1 MAEAKAKSARSIV
14 ELLDDDVANYT
25 VVEWRRRNLDLFHLL
40 VDRGLLDPGTVSFEA
55 HRFLTEM
62 LIQARVGAATD
73 PQNAGHVRAQNENVL
88 HYALHAEV
96 PPGTLTVALEAGF
109 IHDLNKALGEPLRGD
124 QWAVRDHAGQ
134 IVPAMT
140 TMAQI
145 VGLNHLGERT
155 RRSLSA
161 ATRLPVGALRPEIA
175 EAIDRV
181 IVHHGRGSSRFIEDL
196 LNGHNGW
203 WGSEFVDPETGAR
216 RLIHP
221 PQPPLTL
228 ASLIHDL
235 ADSTQQMQGGA
246 AWFMKYPAGFWYGLG
261 RSYAEM
267 LSGQGEVG
275 PGEIPVSLHQQIEVE
290 SDTCRKLID
299 EALEASLID
308 AVRAERLSLA
318 IDEGARS
325 SREWLDDTPDH
336 LAKPEGQSVY
346 HDVARVL
353 SITPTE
359 ARALLGRERPGSG
372 EADRLEELIWIS
384 GQRLDKARAHELAQM
399 IEKR

>member
-1 MAEAKAKSARSIV
+1 MAEPDANSGRSIV

-25 VVEWRRRNLDLFHLL
+25 VVEWRRRNLDLFRILA
-40 VDRGLLDPGTVSFEA
+40 DRGLIDEGTVSFEA
-55 HRFLTEM
+55 HRYLTET

-88 HYALHAEV
+88 HYGLRAGVAAPV
-96 PPGTLTVALEAGF
+96 LTVALEAGF
-109 IHDLNKALGEPLRGD
+109 IHDLNKALGEPLRTD
-124 QWAVRDHAGQ
+124 RWAVKDAAGQ

-155 RRSLSA
+155 RRALQG
-161 ATRLPVGALRPEIA
+161 ATRLPSGPLSLEVA
-175 EAIDRV
+175 EAIDLC

-196 LNGHNGW
+196 INGHNGW
-203 WGSEFVDPETGAR
+203 WGNEFADPATGER
-216 RLIHP
+216 RLVHP

-228 ASLIHDL
+228 VSLIHDL

-267 LSGQGEVG
+267 LSGPGAVG
-275 PGEIPVSLHQQIEVE
+275 PGAIPVSLLQQVEVE
-290 SDTCRKLID
+290 SDTCLALIRSG
-299 EALEASLID
+299 EAQGIID
-308 AVRAERLSLA
+308 AARAQRLA
-318 IDEGARS
+318 AAVDEGARS
-325 SREWLDDTPDH
+325 SRDWLDDSAEA
-336 LAKPEGQSVY
+336 LANPEGASVY

-353 SITPTE
+353 SITPTT
-359 ARALLGRERPGSG
+359 ARSLLGSERPGSA
-372 EADRLEELIWIS
+372 ESDRLEELIWIS
-384 GQRLDKARAHELAQM
+384 GQRLDKARAHQLAAM
-399 IEKR
+399 ITE

>member
-1 MAEAKAKSARSIV
+1 MAEADATSERSIA

-25 VVEWRRRNLDLFHLL
+25 VLEWRRRNLDLFRILA
-40 VDRGLLDPGTVSFEA
+40 DRGLIDPNTVSFEA
-55 HRFLTEM
+55 HRFLTET

-88 HYALHAEV
+88 HYGLRAGVAAPV
-96 PPGTLTVALEAGF
+96 LTVALEAGF
-109 IHDLNKALGEPLRGD
+109 IHDLNKALGEPLRTD
-124 QWAVRDHAGQ
+124 RWAVKDAAGQ

-155 RRSLSA
+155 RRALQG
-161 ATRLPVGALRPEIA
+161 ATRLPSGALSPEVA
-175 EAIDRV
+175 EAIDLC

-196 LNGHNGW
+196 INGHNGW
-203 WGSEFVDPETGAR
+203 WGNEFVDPATGER

-228 ASLIHDL
+228 ISLIHDL

-246 AWFMKYPAGFWYGLG
+246 AWFMKYPSGFWYGLG

-267 LSGQGEVG
+267 LSGPGAVG
-275 PGEIPVSLHQQIEVE
+275 PGAIPVSLLQQVEVE
-290 SDTCRKLID
+290 SETCLALIRSG
-299 EALEASLID
+299 ESLGIID
-308 AVRAERLSLA
+308 GARAQRLAAAV
-318 IDEGARS
+318 DEGARS
-325 SREWLDDTPDH
+325 SRDWLDDSPEA
-336 LAKPEGQSVY
+336 LANLDGVSVY

-353 SITPTE
+353 LVTPAS
-359 ARALLGRERPGSG
+359 ARALLGSERPGSG
-372 EADRLEELIWIS
+372 ESDRLEELIWIS
-384 GQRLDKARAHELAQM
+384 GQRLGKARAHQLAAM
-399 IEKR
+399 ITD